1 MVAPAFLWSR
11 TKEMLTRSLL
21 TILLDDLVKQKF
33 MPFFSRNVMD
43 PSKPVAFR
51 SISKPKLIYRDE
63 EQPNYGAAK

>member
-43 PSKPVAFR
+43 PFEARGFS
-51 SISKPKLIYRDE
+51 LD
-63 EQPNYGAAK
+63 

>member
-43 PSKPVAFR
+43 PFKARGFS
-51 SISKPKLIYRDE
+51 LD
-63 EQPNYGAAK
+63 